1 MSDNML
7 NVMLNIQHRFNPLH
21 VYCRLVDRGLN
32 KGCSLSIC
40 KYYEIL
46 IYRWVAWFTIV
57 GVRACRL
64 AQEKTIVKMLL
75 ASVCAIAPVLGV
87 AGIAKA
93 IPIELTDIWYPTT
106 SESAIMLL
114 LGFSL
119 IRLERFFRRIPGN

>member
-1 MSDNML
+1 
-7 NVMLNIQHRFNPLH
+7 MLNIQHRFNPLH

-32 KGCSLSIC
+32 KGFSLSIC

-57 GVRACRL
+57 VVGTCRL
-64 AQEKTIVKMLL
+64 MQEKIIVKMLL
-75 ASVCAIAPVLGV
+75 ASICGVIPVLWV

-93 IPIELTDIWYPTT
+93 IPIEFTDIWYPIT

-114 LGFSL
+114 LGFGL
-119 IRLERFFRRIPGN
+119 IGLERFFRRKPGN